1 MVQLA
6 DERRLLAEERSQLTI
21 SQRLVVEKQ
30 QEESLK
36 QSQGSAKYEGML
48 CIYLNICRCRCYEVP
63 AVIFCSQ
70 FRFSTWRCGGLWMV
84 DIHQGG

>member
-48 CIYLNICRCRCYEVP
+48 CVSLGNEVAFILIY
-63 AVIFCSQ
+63 
-70 FRFSTWRCGGLWMV
+70 V
-84 DIHQGG
+84 DAMKCQQ